1 MTKVNEFML
10 NERQSPI
17 FLTKKKPTEK
27 SQWAYLLPF
36 LRVVRVVLR
45 PLVKDVPLPL
55 HGRGHDFLS
64 LLELLPV
71 GVGFGERRLLS
82 FA

>member
-1 MTKVNEFML
+1 M
-10 NERQSPI
+10 I
-17 FLTKKKPTEK
+17 FHTKKKPRHA
-27 SQWAYLLPF
+27 SLHQWPYLLPF
-36 LRVVRVVLR
+36 LGVVRVVLR
-45 PLVKDVPLPL
+45 PLVKDVTLPL

-71 GVGFGERRLLS
+71 GVGFGKRRLLP